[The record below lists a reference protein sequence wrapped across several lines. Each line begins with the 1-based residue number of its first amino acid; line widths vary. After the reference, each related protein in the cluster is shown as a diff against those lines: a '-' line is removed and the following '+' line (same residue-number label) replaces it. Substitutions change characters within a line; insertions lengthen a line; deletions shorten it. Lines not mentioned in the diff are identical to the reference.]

1 MIDALSIDRFHEL
14 VASYGADPGR
24 WPAELRGRAVGC
36 LVESEAARVAWREAD
51 DLDTDLDVV
60 TSLDTAPELAESVL
74 AIADRPGASASTK
87 FIRQVI
93 PYAAA
98 AIALVV
104 GLAVPSPFRDT
115 TGTALQDEVAVSE
128 PEIVDDRSDND
139 DILTTLA
146 LVDTSAIADD
156 ESSTGQYPASDVR
169 EPVDPEVDP
178 REPNGQDDECRGRVA
193 PYLDRPSARRTPYD
207 RSEYPIEP
215 HRRQDMPTRK

>member
-51 DLDTDLDVV
+51 DLDTDLDLV

-93 PYAAA
+93 PYAAAA

-156 ESSTGQYPASDVR
+156 ESSTGDAVSDVS
-169 EPVDPEVDP
+169 PLSQLP
-178 REPNGQDDECRGRVA
+178 
-193 PYLDRPSARRTPYD
+193 LL
-207 RSEYPIEP
+207 
-215 HRRQDMPTRK
+215 